1 MKFFSLLLILFISIQ
16 AQTIQKDSTKTSD
29 INSSEINPAN
39 IFEPPVQLPS
49 LKIDSKYVFFQND
62 PTDFFVTNYMASET
76 QQLDSATL
84 IKMQFKQIS
93 ADINNS
99 MMDMYNIKHG
109 NDPTLLRQV
118 LGTIVS
124 ATAVGLAGYHVYKYN
139 IKKEK

>member
-1 MKFFSLLLILFISIQ
+1 MKLVFLCLTLLISIE
-16 AQTIQKDSTKTSD
+16 AQTLQKDSVNTNK
-29 INSSEINPAN
+29 IQNSEINSVK
-39 IFEPPVQLPS
+39 IFQPPVQLPS

-76 QQLDSATL
+76 QQLDSATI
-84 IKMQFKQIS
+84 IKMQFKKIS

-99 MMDMYNIKHG
+99 IMDMYNIKHG

-118 LGTIVS
+118 LGTLVT